1 VRAGLKG
8 EGAILRQDQTIA
20 VEMPNRPRRVAFP
33 SSGLILPRVDVAGL
47 PVEAINME
55 TVRILLLRADDDDI
69 IEGLKRGP
77 IDRQISYSD
86 VGQIASRI
94 GQNVWT
100 GEIETGGPKNAAPRV
115 AIPIQEVI
123 PDLSAGVYLAVAE
136 DLEAAL
142 GDGWWAA
149 SRWFVVSDIGLTAF
163 IGREG
168 LAVVARSL
176 STAQPRENAKIKLI
190 AEDGKQLAEAETD
203 TNGVAR
209 IPAGYLR
216 GEGAKVAKAIY
227 A

>member
-94 GQNVWT
+94 GQNV
-100 GEIETGGPKNAAPRV
+100 
-115 AIPIQEVI
+115 
-123 PDLSAGVYLAVAE
+123 
-136 DLEAAL
+136 
-142 GDGWWAA
+142 
-149 SRWFVVSDIGLTAF
+149 
-163 IGREG
+163 
-168 LAVVARSL
+168 
-176 STAQPRENAKIKLI
+176 
-190 AEDGKQLAEAETD
+190 
-203 TNGVAR
+203 
-209 IPAGYLR
+209 
-216 GEGAKVAKAIY
+216 
-227 A
+227 